1 MPWWTRLVMAVEQ
14 INPDPAVDDDSD
26 DVLEELRNR
35 IAILKAEHDR
45 LPIHFTKKRE
55 DKMDELF
62 VYIGWL
68 NALERPNQ
76 Q

>member
-14 INPDPAVDDDSD
+14 INPEPTIDDDSD

-45 LPIHFTKKRE
+45 LPIHFKDKRE
-55 DKMDELF
+55 AKMDELF
-62 VYIGWL
+62 VYICWL
-68 NALERPNQ
+68 NALNQ
-76 Q
+76 P

>member
-1 MPWWTRLVMAVEQ
+1 MAWWIRHVMAVEQ
-14 INPDPAVDDDSD
+14 INPDPAVDDDG

-45 LPIHFTKKRE
+45 LPIHFKDKRE
-55 DKMDELF
+55 AKMDELF

-68 NALERPNQ
+68 NALNQ